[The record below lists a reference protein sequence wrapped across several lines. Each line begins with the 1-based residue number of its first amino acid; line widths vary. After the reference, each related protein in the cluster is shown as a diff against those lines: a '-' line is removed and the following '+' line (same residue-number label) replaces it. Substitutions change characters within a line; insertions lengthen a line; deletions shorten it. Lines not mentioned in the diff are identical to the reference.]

1 MDSKDFFEANREKI
15 HATAEFLCGKDL
27 SKNVDKKF
35 EELKQQYFNC
45 EDTGHNEV
53 IKINDSEL
61 DIRTWLD
68 IIRHKENEHF
78 VFIAVINKQLQ
89 IIFDKAGDQ
98 FSCPEINL
106 DDIDA
111 KIIDFITRRGAI
123 SVGIYI
129 MHNHPYHP
137 FIYRASPSKSDL
149 HTCEAILKELANIET
164 AVKSIGIN
172 CQISFIDFAIVTE
185 YDYWSVKQAIE
196 ESSDINY

>member
-1 MDSKDFFEANREKI
+1 MINMDSKDFFEANKEKI
-15 HATAEFLCGKDL
+15 RATAEFLCSKDF
-27 SKNVDKKF
+27 SKNVDEQF
-35 EELKQQYFNC
+35 EELKQQYIKSDGTN
-45 EDTGHNEV
+45 HKEV

-129 MHNHPYHP
+129 MHNHP